1 MPRSTSD
8 IDRRVSNTD
17 QADKHFDQHMADAFV
32 VAVADRAI
40 ATTRRRLA
48 AKPVQKPGG
57 DKPAVTCTLIH
68 NAHSIRA
75 NGRSIVKWA
84 RSHKQGSAAAYEY
97 IRVRVQH
104 SIAKRLRLPKEAVV
118 VIFNVDHGL
127 IDVNFGGFYV
137 TWA

>member
-1 MPRSTSD
+1 MPRSASD
-8 IDRRVSNTD
+8 TIRRTSNTD
-17 QADKHFDQHMADAFV
+17 QADMYFDQRMTDAFI

-40 ATTRRRLA
+40 ETTRKRLA
-48 AKPVQKPGG
+48 AKPVQRPGG

-84 RSHKQGSAAAYEY
+84 RSHKQGSGAAYEY

-118 VIFNVDHGL
+118 VTFNVDHGL